1 MEFLILTIRIWIND
15 MALVVTVSQIN
26 RRLALLIKGD
36 KSIQSISVKGE
47 ISNLK
52 YHTQTGHIYFTL
64 RDDAAAIKAVMFRSY
79 AERLND
85 VLDNG
90 MNVVVSGA
98 VQFFERDGLCQLYAY
113 NIKLEEGVGEG
124 ALSFEQLKNKLNEEG
139 LFNQKRPLPER
150 PESICVVTSETGAA
164 IKDILNVLSR
174 RYPFVKVKLISVL
187 VQGADAPQSIAE
199 GINKAQNTDCDLI
212 IFGRGG
218 GSAEDLSAFNTEI
231 VARAVYAS
239 TIPTISA
246 VGHEIDYS
254 ISDFVA
260 DTRASTP
267 SAAAEIAVPDVN
279 EILNSLVIKRNN
291 IRDMVLAKIAGCE
304 LQIKGL
310 FSHIELYHPKNKIEV
325 NEKNLNKTFSLIKKD
340 FGNLISTKELRLK
353 NSIELVNAF
362 DPFKTLERGYSII
375 FKDNSAVTSVSSL
388 KSGDKIKI
396 KLSDGE
402 LKAIVTD

>member
-1 MEFLILTIRIWIND
+1 
-15 MALVVTVSQIN
+15 MALIVTVSQIN
-26 RRLALLIKGD
+26 RRLALLLKSD
-36 KSIQSISVKGE
+36 KAIQSVSVKGE

-52 YHTQTGHIYFTL
+52 YHYQSGHIYFTL
-64 RDDAAAIKAVMFRSY
+64 RDSAASIKAVMFKSY
-79 AERLND
+79 AEKLNFELED
-85 VLDNG
+85 G
-90 MNVVVSGA
+90 MNIVVSGA
-98 VQFFERDGLCQLYAY
+98 IQFYERDGLCQLYAY
-113 NIKLEEGVGEG
+113 DIKREDGVGEG

-139 LFNQKRPLPER
+139 LFNQKRHLPEI
-150 PESICVVTSETGAA
+150 PKSICVVTSETGAA

-187 VQGADAPQSIAE
+187 VQGSEAPQSVAD
-199 GINKAQNTDCDLI
+199 GINRAQDTGCDLI

-239 TIPTISA
+239 KIPTISA

-260 DTRASTP
+260 DMRAPTP

-279 EILNSLVIKRNN
+279 EIINALEIKRNH
-291 IRDMVLAKIAGCE
+291 IKDMALAKVAGSE
-304 LQIKGL
+304 LQVSNL
-310 FSHIELYHPKNKIEV
+310 FSHIELYHPKNKIEA
-325 NEKNLNKTFSLIKKD
+325 NEKNLNETYSLIKKD
-340 FGNLISTKELRLK
+340 FGNLISTKELHLK
-353 NSIELVNAF
+353 NTVELVNAF
-362 DPFKTLERGYSII
+362 NPFKTLERGYSIV
-375 FKDNSAVTSVSSL
+375 FKNNSAVTSVKAL

-402 LKAIVTD
+402 LNASITD

>member
-1 MEFLILTIRIWIND
+1 
-15 MALVVTVSQIN
+15 MALIVTVSQIN
-26 RRLALLIKGD
+26 RRLALLLKSD
-36 KSIQSISVKGE
+36 KSIQSVSVKGE

-52 YHTQTGHIYFTL
+52 YHYQSGHIYFTL
-64 RDDAAAIKAVMFRSY
+64 RDSAASIKAVMFKSY
-79 AERLND
+79 AEKLNFELED
-85 VLDNG
+85 G
-90 MNVVVSGA
+90 MNIVVSGA
-98 VQFFERDGLCQLYAY
+98 IQFYERDGLCQLYAY
-113 NIKLEEGVGEG
+113 DIKREDGVGEG

-139 LFNQKRPLPER
+139 LFNQKRHLPEI
-150 PESICVVTSETGAA
+150 PKSICVVTSETGAA

-187 VQGADAPQSIAE
+187 VQGSEAPQSVAD
-199 GINKAQNTDCDLI
+199 GINRAQGTGCDLI

-239 TIPTISA
+239 KIPTISA

-260 DTRASTP
+260 DMRAPTP

-279 EILNSLVIKRNN
+279 EILNALEIKRNH
-291 IRDMVLAKIAGCE
+291 IKDMALAKVAGSE
-304 LQIKGL
+304 LQVSNI
-310 FSHIELYHPKNKIEV
+310 FSHIELYHPKNKIEA
-325 NEKNLNKTFSLIKKD
+325 NEKNLNETYSLIKKD
-340 FGNLISTKELRLK
+340 FGNLISTKELHLK
-353 NSIELVNAF
+353 NTVELVNAF
-362 DPFKTLERGYSII
+362 NPFKTLERGYSIV
-375 FKDNSAVTSVSSL
+375 FKNNSAVTSVKAL

-402 LKAIVTD
+402 LNASITD

>member
-1 MEFLILTIRIWIND
+1 
-15 MALVVTVSQIN
+15 MALIVTVSQIN
-26 RRLALLIKGD
+26 RRLALLLKSD
-36 KSIQSISVKGE
+36 KAIQSVSVKGE

-52 YHTQTGHIYFTL
+52 YHYQSGHIYFTL
-64 RDDAAAIKAVMFRSY
+64 RDSAASIKAVMFKSY
-79 AERLND
+79 AEKLNFELED
-85 VLDNG
+85 G
-90 MNVVVSGA
+90 MNIVVSGA
-98 VQFFERDGLCQLYAY
+98 IQFYERDGLCQLYAY
-113 NIKLEEGVGEG
+113 DIKQEDGVGEG

-139 LFNQKRPLPER
+139 LFNQKRHLPEI
-150 PESICVVTSETGAA
+150 PKSICVVTSETGAA

-187 VQGADAPQSIAE
+187 VQGSEAPQSVAD
-199 GINKAQNTDCDLI
+199 GINRAQDTGCDLI

-239 TIPTISA
+239 KIPTISA

-260 DTRASTP
+260 DMRAPTP

-279 EILNSLVIKRNN
+279 EILNALEIKRNH
-291 IRDMVLAKIAGCE
+291 IKDMALAKVAGSE
-304 LQIKGL
+304 LQVSNI
-310 FSHIELYHPKNKIEV
+310 FSHIELYHPKNKIEA
-325 NEKNLNKTFSLIKKD
+325 NEKNLNETYSLIKKD
-340 FGNLISTKELRLK
+340 FGNLISTKELHLK
-353 NSIELVNAF
+353 NTVELVNAF
-362 DPFKTLERGYSII
+362 NPFKTLERGYSIV
-375 FKDNSAVTSVSSL
+375 FKNNSAVTSVKAL

-402 LKAIVTD
+402 LNASITD

>member
-1 MEFLILTIRIWIND
+1 

-26 RRLALLIKGD
+26 RRLALLLKSD

-52 YHTQTGHIYFTL
+52 YHTPTGHIYFTL
-64 RDDAAAIKAVMFRSY
+64 RDDAASIKAVMFRTY
-79 AERLND
+79 AERLD
-85 VLDNG
+85 TVFENG

-113 NIKLEEGVGEG
+113 DIKQEEGIGEG

-139 LFNQKRPLPER
+139 LFNQKRPLPEI
-150 PESICVVTSETGAA
+150 PKSICAVTSETGAA

-187 VQGADAPQSIAE
+187 VQGADAPRSIAE
-199 GINKAQNTDCDLI
+199 GLIKAQDSNCDLI

-231 VARAVYAS
+231 VARAVFAS
-239 TIPTISA
+239 KIPTISA

-260 DTRASTP
+260 DMRAPTP
-267 SAAAEIAVPDVN
+267 SAAAEIAVPDVR
-279 EILNSLVIKRNN
+279 EMLNTLEIKRDRIKETALSKLANSETQVNN
-291 IRDMVLAKIAGCE
+291 I
-304 LQIKGL
+304 
-310 FSHIELYHPKNKIEV
+310 FSHIELYHPKNKIET
-325 NEKNLNKTFSLIKKD
+325 NEKNLNRAISLIKKD
-340 FGNLISTKELRLK
+340 FGNLISTKELHLK
-353 NSIELVNAF
+353 NTVELVNAF
-362 DPFKTLERGYSII
+362 NPFKTLERGYSIV
-375 FKDNSAVTSVSSL
+375 FKDDSVVTSVHTV
-388 KSGDKIKI
+388 KSGDQIKI

-402 LKAIVTD
+402 LEAVVKD